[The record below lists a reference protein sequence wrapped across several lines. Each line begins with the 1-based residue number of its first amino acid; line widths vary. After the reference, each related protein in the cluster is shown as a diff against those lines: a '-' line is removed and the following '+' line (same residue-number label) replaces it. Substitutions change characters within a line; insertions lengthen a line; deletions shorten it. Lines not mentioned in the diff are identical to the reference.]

1 MVLNRNEE
9 RILQHERQKFVRHP
23 HFLSHSGPS
32 NKSLHT
38 ASLIGAIVRAY
49 DHASDD
55 ETLGYS
61 ISLLLREFKNLSYP
75 DGFLVRGLYRANT
88 ARNDEMFLAI
98 GSFSAV
104 VKNLG

>member
-1 MVLNRNEE
+1 MKNLFSKTNAKSLQDVLISR
-9 RILQHERQKFVRHP
+9 LTVA
-23 HFLSHSGPS
+23 LPS
-32 NKSLHT
+32 NKSLHM
-38 ASLIGAIVRAY
+38 ASLIGAIVRAC

-55 ETLGYS
+55 ETLCYS

-75 DGFLVRGLYRANT
+75 DGFLVRGLCRANT